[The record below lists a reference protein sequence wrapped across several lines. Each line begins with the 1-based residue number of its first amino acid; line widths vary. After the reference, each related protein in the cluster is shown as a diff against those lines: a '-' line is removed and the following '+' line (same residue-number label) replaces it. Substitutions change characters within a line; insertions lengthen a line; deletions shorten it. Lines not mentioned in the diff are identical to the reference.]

1 MPSTAHSGK
10 RLGAAD
16 DLDAIDVADREVRE
30 VTPYRTIARGP
41 VSATSLVPSGSVT
54 PPAGVGPDTARAS
67 VKKGSLHQTRVFAYH
82 TTLSR
87 AVAPGVPLV

>member
-16 DLDAIDVADREVRE
+16 DLDAIEVGEREVCE
-30 VTPYRTIARGP
+30 VVHYRTIARGP
-41 VSATSLVPSGSVT
+41 ASATSLVESGSV
-54 PPAGVGPDTARAS
+54 PPAVVGPDTAGAS
-67 VKKGSLHQTRVFAYH
+67 MKKGSLHQTRVFAYH
-82 TTLSR
+82 TMTVSR